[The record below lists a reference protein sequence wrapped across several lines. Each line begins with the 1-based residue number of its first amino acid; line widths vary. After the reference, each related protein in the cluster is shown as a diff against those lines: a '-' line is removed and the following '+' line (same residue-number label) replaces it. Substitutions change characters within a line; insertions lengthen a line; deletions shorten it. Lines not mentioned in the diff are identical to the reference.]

1 MGPDLHSKSRF
12 TKPDAKNYME
22 DSKVTATVQVQH
34 RKFDH
39 SLKHR
44 SQKIIFTAQCV
55 LNIVQ

>member
-22 DSKVTATVQVQH
+22 DSKVTATVQH